1 MKWIINRD
9 GCKIKIICHSC
20 ELRGGGG
27 GGGGGD
33 FVINVK
39 EAYIIITDAKSVES

>member
-9 GCKIKIICHSC
+9 GCKIKLFAIVVNC
-20 ELRGGGG
+20 GG

-33 FVINVK
+33 FVINV
-39 EAYIIITDAKSVES
+39 EEEYIIITDAKSVES

>member
-20 ELRGGGG
+20 ELRA
-27 GGGGGD
+27 GGGGD

-39 EAYIIITDAKSVES
+39 EEYIIITDAKSVES